1 LVVVIV
7 ASSSVLTV
15 AAASDRRHGLPVEGL
30 EPALQP
36 IELETGSAPRSI
48 GKSPQDVQGIAEK
61 VERLHVDKYIVSC
74 IISQEFRDGHAY
86 ILDYEDYH

>member
-1 LVVVIV
+1 V
-7 ASSSVLTV
+7 SSSG
-15 AAASDRRHGLPVEGL
+15 SRL

-36 IELETGSAPRSI
+36 IELEPGSAPRSI